1 MAHYSTWI
9 SYGGAAK
16 ITLAVVLLIAAAGVA
31 YAGARLPLTARIP
44 RPGQAAANLML
55 AAWVAAITA
64 FLGCVSVL
72 TQQARREHLHQVR
85 PPDPITPVTLT
96 AVAVIF
102 VIIVVI
108 SSRNWP
114 VRLAGAAIGALAAPM
129 IFEFPFDLIV
139 MARTFPHAPDP
150 ALSRV
155 LFFAPLFL
163 IEITTLALLTLSP
176 MVRLSKATFFSFA
189 SILVVFAVWGL
200 SGFGYPSAPLPYAL
214 NVLSKILAFV
224 TALSLFWPQR
234 AHASAPGPVPG
245 PAAALM
251 RAGHRP
257 A

>member
-1 MAHYSTWI
+1 MAHYSIWI
-9 SYGGAAK
+9 SYGGTAK

-31 YAGARLPLTARIP
+31 YAGTRLRLPARVP

-64 FLGCVSVL
+64 FVGCVSVL
-72 TQQARREHLHQVR
+72 SQQARREHLHQVR
-85 PPDPITPVTLT
+85 PPDPITPVTLS

-102 VIIVVI
+102 VIILI
-108 SSRNWP
+108 TSSHDWP

-139 MARTFPHAPDP
+139 MARTFPHAADP
-150 ALSRV
+150 TVSRV

-176 MVRLSKATFFSFA
+176 MARLSKATFFCFA

-224 TALSLFWPQR
+224 TALSLFLPKK
-234 AHASAPGPVPG
+234 ATASAPRLAPG
-245 PAAALM
+245 AATTLM
-251 RAGHRP
+251 
-257 A
+257 